1 MSFADCSSFLTFG
14 WIIGYQVFC
23 QSLNESLMG
32 ILLAR
37 QKKVILKNNLNFCY
51 LYDAESLF
59 IEHVCFLLV
68 VFVR

>member
-1 MSFADCSSFLTFG
+1 MIFADCSSFLTFG

-37 QKKVILKNNLNFCY
+37 LMKVILI
-51 LYDAESLF
+51 S
-59 IEHVCFLLV
+59 HVIYV
-68 VFVR
+68 Y